1 MCQDGHVN
9 PATTRGTTM
18 SLQFEI
24 LADVVNQERRQAFSP
39 TEEKRRT
46 AARLLAALR
55 CCTQASWSSRLLA
68 TLGGRQTAC
77 CVTG

>member
-1 MCQDGHVN
+1 
-9 PATTRGTTM
+9 M

-24 LADVVNQERRQAFSP
+24 LADVVNEERRQAFSP

>member
-1 MCQDGHVN
+1 
-9 PATTRGTTM
+9 M

-24 LADVVNQERRQAFSP
+24 LADIVNQERARAFSP
-39 TEEKRRT
+39 TEETRRS

-55 CCTQASWSSRLLA
+55 CCTQASWNSRIVA
-68 TLGGRQTAC
+68 ALGGRPTVC